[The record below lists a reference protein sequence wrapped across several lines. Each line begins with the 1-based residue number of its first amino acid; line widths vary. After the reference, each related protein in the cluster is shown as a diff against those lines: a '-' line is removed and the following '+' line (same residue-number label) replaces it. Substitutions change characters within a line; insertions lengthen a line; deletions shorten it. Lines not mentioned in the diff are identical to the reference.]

1 MAWLRIDDGFAQHPK
16 IVQLSAKDRWTW
28 LELLCYCARYRTEGQ
43 VPGGIAE
50 VVRGCTPAFLT
61 RCGELRL
68 LDKTGEDLYEI
79 HDWIEYN
86 PARIDDIDE
95 AVETFLTEQPD
106 ASANDAWR
114 ALGGSRKLVLAAV
127 KRYRVG
133 TTAVPPTGTR
143 TGTNGGTGT
152 GTEPVTR
159 ARSRPVP
166 SPSTTPTA
174 AAGTT
179 PDAAAALLT
188 QLDDLGLNGTALE
201 LALAEPDRAQAW
213 INLATTEAKTNPSGF
228 VLAGLKSKA
237 WPATRKTTT
246 THQTKTALQMTRA
259 RQRIEDDWHTLDQTG
274 LDIELTDL
282 GIPHA
287 DRTPLYELAERVR
300 GERCPPS

>member
-28 LELLCYCARYRTEGQ
+28 LELLCYCARYRTEGH
-43 VPGGIAE
+43 VPEAISE
-50 VVRGCTPAFLT
+50 VVRGATPALLE
-61 RCGELRL
+61 RCVSLRL
-68 LDKTGEDLYEI
+68 LEVSTGRNGYEI
-79 HDWIEYN
+79 HDWADFN
-86 PARIDDIDE
+86 PKDPTKAARQARWRHNKDSAAPVDADVD
-95 AVETFLTEQPD
+95 ADVD
-106 ASANDAWR
+106 ASTVYRDGPSR
-114 ALGGSRKLVLAAV
+114 AGS
-127 KRYRVG
+127 
-133 TTAVPPTGTR
+133 
-143 TGTNGGTGT
+143 
-152 GTEPVTR
+152 R

-179 PDAAAALLT
+179 PDAAAALLE

-201 LALAEPDRAQAW
+201 LALEEPDRAQAW